1 MSQEEKNQAYYAGRT
16 DAFNGSDHQELGAQS
31 SHLQPDYDRGYRDA
45 TSEQR
50 LDQDTDWD

>member
-1 MSQEEKNQAYYAGRT
+1 MSQEEKNRAYYAGRT
-16 DAFNGSDHQELGAQS
+16 DAFNGSDHQDLGAQS
-31 SHLQPDYDRGYRDA
+31 SHLQPNYDRGYRDA